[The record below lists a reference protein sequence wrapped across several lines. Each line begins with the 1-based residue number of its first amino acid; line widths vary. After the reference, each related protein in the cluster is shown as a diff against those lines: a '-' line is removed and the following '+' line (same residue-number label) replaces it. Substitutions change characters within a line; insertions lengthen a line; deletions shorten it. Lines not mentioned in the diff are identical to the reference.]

1 MTMTRGLI
9 FGKFAPLTNGHIAFI
24 RQAAQQVSALYL
36 FLSYDQKFV
45 DAQPEW
51 IRPKL
56 GLADRYRDLLDVI
69 ADEGLD
75 NVKVDYVDESN
86 IPGYPEGGAAYAKLI
101 REKQPFVK
109 YDFAFSSEPEYE
121 SYFNEFFPEAKHV
134 VIDAERKEVPIS
146 ATMIRNDPY
155 NNFYNLAWPARKRFM
170 KKVAIIGVE
179 STGKTTLTQHLAR
192 TFNAG
197 WIPEI
202 GRLICEREYHS
213 SEFAMSR
220 EDYLRIAMEHRL
232 KEMEF
237 AGWGDRGVMFSDTT
251 NLITHFSGICA
262 GKIEHGD
269 RLFHALNLEEGE
281 NFYDL
286 ILYLT
291 PEVPW
296 VADPLRL
303 QDTPE
308 KREETNGILE
318 CMVNYYY
325 NKCKVV
331 AIQGNSY
338 EDRTKQAE
346 EAVRKLLNIKGE
358 QDGVS

>member
-9 FGKFAPLTNGHIAFI
+9 FGKFAPLTNGHINFI
-24 RQAAQQVSALYL
+24 VKAASQVSVLYL

-109 YDFAFSSEPEYE
+109 YDFAFSSEPEYG
-121 SYFNEFFPEAKHV
+121 SYFSEFFPEAKHV
-134 VIDAERKEVPIS
+134 VIDAERKAVPIS

-155 NNFYNLAWPARKRFM
+155 KNFYHLSWPARKRFI

-179 STGKTTLTQHLAR
+179 STGKTTMTEHLAH
-192 TFNAG
+192 TFGAA

-213 SEFAMSR
+213 SEFAM
-220 EDYLRIAMEHRL
+220 EHRL
-232 KEMEF
+232 KEMEV

-308 KREETNGILE
+308 KREETNRTLE

-325 NKCKVV
+325 NKCQVV

-338 EDRTKQAE
+338 EDRIKQAE

-358 QDGVS
+358 

>member
-1 MTMTRGLI
+1 MPITRGLI
-9 FGKFAPLTNGHIAFI
+9 FGKFAPLTQGHVNFI
-24 RQAAQQVSALYL
+24 CEAAKKVDRLYL

-56 GLADRYRDLLDVI
+56 SLTDRFRDLLDVVQ
-69 ADEGLD
+69 DEELK
-75 NVKVDYVDESN
+75 NVVVDYVDESN
-86 IPGYPEGGAAYAKLI
+86 IPGYPAGSAAYAKLI

-134 VIDAERKEVPIS
+134 VIDAERKAVPIS

-170 KKVAIIGVE
+170 KKVAIVGVE

-192 TFNAG
+192 KFGAG

-213 SEFAMSR
+213 SEFAMCR
-220 EDYLRIAMEHRL
+220 EDYLRIAMEHRV
-232 KEMEF
+232 KEMEL

-262 GKIEHGD
+262 GKMYLNDH
-269 RLFHALNLEEGE
+269 LFRALSREEGT

-286 ILYLT
+286 FLFLT

-308 KREETNGILE
+308 KRKETHSFLDTMIKQ
-318 CMVNYYY
+318 YYDPS
-325 NKCKVV
+325 KVV
-331 AIQGNSY
+331 VISGSDY
-338 EDRTKQAE
+338 DERTQKAE

-358 QDGVS
+358 

>member
-1 MTMTRGLI
+1 MPITRGLM
-9 FGKFAPLTNGHIAFI
+9 FGKFAPLTQGHVEFI
-24 RQAAQQVSALYL
+24 SRAAEQVDALYL

-56 GLADRYRDLLDVI
+56 GLSDRYRDLLDVV
-69 ADEGLD
+69 ADLGLD

-86 IPGYPEGGAAYAKLI
+86 IPGYPEGGAAFAKLI
-101 REKQPFVK
+101 RDKQPFVK

-134 VIDAERKEVPIS
+134 VIDAERKIVPVS
-146 ATMIRNDPY
+146 ATMIRNDVY
-155 NNFYNLAWPARKRFM
+155 NNFQLLAWPARKRFM
-170 KKVAIIGVE
+170 KKVAIVGVE
-179 STGKTTLTQHLAR
+179 STGKTTLTRHLAQ

-202 GRLICEREYHS
+202 GRRICEREFHS
-213 SEFAMSR
+213 SEFAMNR

-232 KEMEF
+232 KETEL

-251 NLITHFSGICA
+251 NLITYFSGICA
-262 GKIEHGD
+262 GKMEHGD
-269 RLFHALNLEEGE
+269 RMFHALSLEEGE
-281 NFYDL
+281 KFYDL

-308 KREETNGILE
+308 KREETNRTLE

-325 NKCKVV
+325 NKCQVV
-331 AIQGNSY
+331 AIQGNNY

-346 EAVRKLLNIKGE
+346 EAVRKLLNITGE
-358 QDGVS
+358 

>member
-1 MTMTRGLI
+1 MTITRGLI
-9 FGKFAPLTNGHIAFI
+9 FGKFAPLTNGHIEFI
-24 RQAAQQVSALYL
+24 RQAASQVSALYL

-86 IPGYPEGGAAYAKLI
+86 IPGYPEGSAAYAKLI
-101 REKQPFVK
+101 RAKQPFVK

-121 SYFNEFFPEAKHV
+121 SYFNEFFPEAKHIV
-134 VIDAERKEVPIS
+134 VDAERKDVPIS
-146 ATMIRNDPY
+146 ATMVRSDPY
-155 NNFYNLAWPARKRFM
+155 KYMEYIAWPARKRFT
-170 KKVAIIGVE
+170 KRVAIVGVE
-179 STGKTTLTQHLAR
+179 STGKTTMAKHLAKLFK
-192 TFNAG
+192 TE
-197 WIPEI
+197 WIPEV
-202 GRLICEREYHS
+202 GRLICENEYHGTES
-213 SEFAMSR
+213 TMGRNE
-220 EDYLRIAMEHRL
+220 YLRVAYEHRRRENEVL
-232 KEMEF
+232 EW
-237 AGWGDRGVMFSDTT
+237 AHRGVIFSDTT
-251 NLITHFSGICA
+251 NLITHFSGICS
-262 GKIEHGD
+262 GQLEHGD
-269 RLFHALNLEEGE
+269 RLFQALNLEEGE

-308 KREETNGILE
+308 KREETNRILE

-325 NKCKVV
+325 NKCQVV

-338 EDRTKQAE
+338 KDRIKQAE
-346 EAVRKLLNIKGE
+346 EAVRKFMKTKGE
-358 QDGVS
+358 

>member
-9 FGKFAPLTNGHIAFI
+9 FGKFAPLTNGHINFI
-24 RQAAQQVSALYL
+24 VKAASQVSVLYL

-56 GLADRYRDLLDVI
+56 GLADRYRDLLDFV

-75 NVKVDYVDESN
+75 NVVVDYVDESN
-86 IPGYPEGGAAYAKLI
+86 IPGYPEGGDAFAKLI
-101 REKQPFVK
+101 RAKQPFVK
-109 YDFAFSSEPEYE
+109 YDFVFSSEPEYE
-121 SYFNEFFPEAKHV
+121 AYFNEFFPEAKHV
-134 VIDAERKEVPIS
+134 VIDAERKAVPIS

-232 KEMEF
+232 KEMEL

-251 NLITHFSGICA
+251 NLITHFSGIFA
-262 GKIEHGD
+262 GKMYLNDH
-269 RLFHALNLEEGE
+269 LFRALNREEGT

-286 ILYLT
+286 FLFLT

-308 KREETNGILE
+308 KRKETHSFLDTMIRQ
-318 CMVNYYY
+318 YYDPS
-325 NKCKVV
+325 KVV
-331 AIQGNSY
+331 VISGNDY
-338 EDRTKQAE
+338 EERTQKAE

-358 QDGVS
+358 

>member
-1 MTMTRGLI
+1 MITRGLI
-9 FGKFAPLTNGHIAFI
+9 FGKFAPLTNGHVAFI
-24 RQAAQQVSALYL
+24 RQAASQVSCLYL

-69 ADEGLD
+69 VDEGLD

-86 IPGYPEGGAAYAKLI
+86 IPGYPEGGAAYAQLI

-134 VIDAERKEVPIS
+134 VIDAERKKVPVS

-155 NNFYNLAWPARKRFM
+155 KNFYHPAWPARKRFI

-179 STGKTTLTQHLAR
+179 STGKTTMTEHLAH
-192 TFNAG
+192 TFGAA
-197 WIPEI
+197 WVPEI
-202 GRLICEREYHS
+202 GRLICDREYHS
-213 SEFAMSR
+213 SEFTMTR

-232 KEMEF
+232 KEMEV

-262 GKIEHGD
+262 GKMHLND
-269 RLFHALNLEEGE
+269 HLFRALSCEEGT

-286 ILYLT
+286 FLFLT

-296 VADPLRL
+296 IADPLRL

-308 KREETNGILE
+308 KRKETHSFLDTMIGQ
-318 CMVNYYY
+318 YYDSR
-325 NKCKVV
+325 KVV
-331 AIQGNSY
+331 VISGSDYDERIQ
-338 EDRTKQAE
+338 KAE
-346 EAVRKLLNIKGE
+346 EAVRNLLNIKGE
-358 QDGVS
+358 

>member
-1 MTMTRGLI
+1 MSLTRGLI
-9 FGKFAPLTNGHIAFI
+9 FGKFAPLTKGHVEFI
-24 RQAAQQVSALYL
+24 SQAASQVDALYL

-56 GLADRYRDLLDVI
+56 ALTDRYRDLLDII
-69 ADEGLD
+69 AEACLD
-75 NVKVDYVDESN
+75 NVKVDYVDESD
-86 IPGYPEGGAAYAKLI
+86 IPGYPEGSAAYAKLI
-101 REKQPFVK
+101 RAKQPSIK

-134 VIDAERKEVPIS
+134 VIDAERKVVPIS

-155 NNFYNLAWPARKRFM
+155 NNFEYLAWPARKRFM
-170 KKVAIIGVE
+170 KKVAIVGVE
-179 STGKTTLTQHLAR
+179 STGKTTMTRHLAK

-197 WIPEI
+197 WIPEV

-220 EDYLRIAMEHRL
+220 GDYLRIAMEHRL
-232 KEMEF
+232 QEIEL

-251 NLITHFSGICA
+251 NLITYFSGICA

-269 RLFHALNLEEGE
+269 RMFHALSLEEGE

-308 KREETNGILE
+308 KREETNRTLE
-318 CMVNYYY
+318 CLVNYYY
-325 NKCKVV
+325 NKCQVV
-331 AIQGNSY
+331 AIHGDNY
-338 EDRTKQAE
+338 EDRIKQAE
-346 EAVRKLLNIKGE
+346 NAVRKLLNITGE
-358 QDGVS
+358 

>member
-1 MTMTRGLI
+1 MNNTRGLL
-9 FGKFAPLTNGHIAFI
+9 FGKFAPLTNGHVEFI
-24 RQAAQQVSALYL
+24 RQAAAQVDILYVL
-36 FLSYDQKFV
+36 LSYDQKFV

-51 IRPKL
+51 IRTKL
-56 GLADRYRDLLDVI
+56 ALADRYRDLLDIV

-75 NVKVDYVDESN
+75 NVKVDYVDESD
-86 IPGYPEGGAAYAKLI
+86 IPGYPEGGAAYAKLVWDKL
-101 REKQPFVK
+101 RNRSDMPHTGLTH
-109 YDFAFSSEPEYE
+109 AFSSEPEYE
-121 SYFNEFFPEAKHV
+121 SYFNKFFPEVKHV
-134 VIDAERKEVPIS
+134 VIDAERKTVPIS

-155 NNFYNLAWPARKRFM
+155 NNFSNLAWPARKRFM

-179 STGKTTLTQHLAR
+179 STGKTTLTQHLAQ

-213 SEFAMSR
+213 SEFAMTR

-232 KEMEF
+232 KEMEL
-237 AGWGDRGVMFSDTT
+237 AGWGDRGAMFSDTT

-281 NFYDL
+281 NFYDMV
-286 ILYLT
+286 LYLT

-308 KREETNGILE
+308 KREDTNRTLE
-318 CMVNYYY
+318 VMVNYYY
-325 NKCKVV
+325 NKCQVV
-331 AIQGNSY
+331 AISGDNY
-338 EDRTKQAE
+338 EDRIKQAE
-346 EAVRKLLNIKGE
+346 AAVRKLL
-358 QDGVS
+358 GVK

>member
-1 MTMTRGLI
+1 MMSITRGLI
-9 FGKFAPLTNGHIAFI
+9 FGKFAPLTNGHIEFI
-24 RQAAQQVSALYL
+24 IQAASQVSVLYL

-56 GLADRYRDLLDVI
+56 GLADRYRDLLDVA
-69 ADEGLD
+69 ADLS

-86 IPGYPEGGAAYAKLI
+86 IPGYPEGSAAFAKLI
-101 REKQPFVK
+101 RDKQPFVK

-134 VIDAERKEVPIS
+134 VIDAERKSVPVS
-146 ATMIRNDPY
+146 ATMIRNDVY
-155 NNFYNLAWPARKRFM
+155 NNFQLIAWPARKRFM
-170 KKVAIIGVE
+170 KKVAIVGVE
-179 STGKTTLTQHLAR
+179 STGKTTLTRHLAQ

-202 GRLICEREYHS
+202 GRRICEREFHS
-213 SEFAMSR
+213 SEFAMNR

-232 KEMEF
+232 KEIEL
-237 AGWGDRGVMFSDTT
+237 AGWSDRGVMFSDTT

-269 RLFHALNLEEGE
+269 LMFHALNLEEGE

-308 KREETNGILE
+308 KREETNRTLE

-325 NKCKVV
+325 NKCQVV
-331 AIQGNSY
+331 AIQGNNY

-346 EAVRKLLNIKGE
+346 DAVRKLLNITGE
-358 QDGVS
+358 

>member
-1 MTMTRGLI
+1 MTITRGLI
-9 FGKFAPLTNGHIAFI
+9 FGKFAPLTNGHVAFI
-24 RQAAQQVSALYL
+24 RQAASQVSCLYL

-69 ADEGLD
+69 VDEGLD

-86 IPGYPEGGAAYAKLI
+86 IPGYPEGGAAYAQLI

-121 SYFNEFFPEAKHV
+121 SYFNEFFPEAKHIV
-134 VIDAERKEVPIS
+134 VDAERKDVPIS
-146 ATMIRNDPY
+146 ATMVRSDPY
-155 NNFYNLAWPARKRFM
+155 KYMEYIAWPARKRFT
-170 KKVAIIGVE
+170 KRVAIVGVE
-179 STGKTTLTQHLAR
+179 STGKTTMTKHLAKLFK
-192 TFNAG
+192 TE
-197 WIPEI
+197 WIPEV
-202 GRLICEREYHS
+202 GRLICENEYHGTES
-213 SEFAMSR
+213 TMGRNE
-220 EDYLRIAMEHRL
+220 YLRVAYEHRRQENEVL
-232 KEMEF
+232 EW
-237 AGWGDRGVMFSDTT
+237 AHRGIIFSDTT
-251 NLITHFSGICA
+251 NLITHFSGICS
-262 GKIEHGD
+262 GQLDHRDKVF
-269 RLFHALNLEEGE
+269 RALSIEEGY

-286 ILYLT
+286 VICLS

-308 KREETNGILE
+308 KRKETHSLLDTMIRAS
-318 CMVNYYY
+318 YDTS
-325 NKCKVV
+325 KVV
-331 AIQGNSY
+331 VISGSDY
-338 EDRTKQAE
+338 DERTQKAE

-358 QDGVS
+358 KDERN

>member
-1 MTMTRGLI
+1 MSITRGLM
-9 FGKFAPLTNGHIAFI
+9 FGKFAPLTHGHVEFI
-24 RQAAQQVSALYL
+24 SRAAERVDALYL

-56 GLADRYRDLLDVI
+56 GLSDRYRDLLDVV
-69 ADEGLD
+69 ADLGLD
-75 NVKVDYVDESN
+75 NVKVDYVDESD
-86 IPGYPEGGAAYAKLI
+86 IPGYPEGGAAFAKLI
-101 REKQPFVK
+101 RDKQPFVK

-134 VIDAERKEVPIS
+134 VIDAERKLVPVS
-146 ATMIRNDPY
+146 ATMIRNDVY
-155 NNFYNLAWPARKRFM
+155 NNFQLMAWPARKRFM
-170 KKVAIIGVE
+170 KKVAIVGVE
-179 STGKTTLTQHLAR
+179 STGKTTLTRHLAQ

-202 GRLICEREYHS
+202 GRHICEREFHS
-213 SEFAMSR
+213 SEFAMNR

-232 KEMEF
+232 KETEL

-251 NLITHFSGICA
+251 NLITYFSGICA

-269 RLFHALNLEEGE
+269 LMFHALSLEEGE

-308 KREETNGILE
+308 KREETNRTLE

-325 NKCKVV
+325 NKCQVV
-331 AIQGNSY
+331 AIQGNNY

-346 EAVRKLLNIKGE
+346 EAVRKLLNITGE
-358 QDGVS
+358 

>member
-1 MTMTRGLI
+1 MTITRGLI
-9 FGKFAPLTNGHIAFI
+9 FGKFAPLTNGHIEFI
-24 RQAAQQVSALYL
+24 RQAASQVSALYL

-86 IPGYPEGGAAYAKLI
+86 IPGYPEGSAAYAKLI

-121 SYFNEFFPEAKHV
+121 SYFSEFFPEAKHV
-134 VIDAERKEVPIS
+134 VIDAERKAVPIS

-179 STGKTTLTQHLAR
+179 STGKTTLTRHLAH
-192 TFNAG
+192 TFGAG

-213 SEFAMSR
+213 SELAMSR
-220 EDYLRIAMEHRL
+220 GDYLRIAMEHRL
-232 KEMEF
+232 KEMEL
-237 AGWGDRGVMFSDTT
+237 AGWGGCGVMFSDTT

-262 GKIEHGD
+262 DKID
-269 RLFHALNLEEGE
+269 YSDLLFRTLSREESY

-286 ILYLT
+286 FLFLT

-308 KREETNGILE
+308 KRKETHSLLDTMIRAS
-318 CMVNYYY
+318 YDTS
-325 NKCKVV
+325 KVV
-331 AIQGNSY
+331 VISGSDY
-338 EDRTKQAE
+338 DERTQKAE

-358 QDGVS
+358 KDERN

>member
-1 MTMTRGLI
+1 MPITRGLI
-9 FGKFAPLTNGHIAFI
+9 FGKFAPLTNGHINFI
-24 RQAAQQVSALYL
+24 VKAASQVSVLYL

-69 ADEGLD
+69 ADEGLN

-86 IPGYPEGGAAYAKLI
+86 IPGYPEGSAAYAKLI

-134 VIDAERKEVPIS
+134 VIDAERKTVPIS
-146 ATMIRNDPY
+146 ATMVRNDPFKYY
-155 NNFYNLAWPARKRFM
+155 NHIAWPAQKRFV
-170 KKVAIIGVE
+170 KKVAIVGVE
-179 STGKTTLTQHLAR
+179 STGKTTLARHLAR
-192 TFNAG
+192 AFNAE
-197 WIPEI
+197 WIPEV
-202 GRLICEREYHS
+202 GREICEREYHF
-213 SEFAMSR
+213 SEFAMTR
-220 EDYLRIAMEHRL
+220 EDYLKIAMAHRT
-232 KEMEF
+232 KENQVLEW
-237 AGWGDRGVMFSDTT
+237 ANKGVIFSDTT
-251 NLITHFSGICA
+251 NLITHFSGVCA

-269 RLFHALNLEEGE
+269 LLFHALNLEEGE

-308 KREETNGILE
+308 KREETNRTLE

-325 NKCKVV
+325 NKCQVV
-331 AIQGNSY
+331 AIQGDSY

-346 EAVRKLLNIKGE
+346 DAVRKLLNITGE
-358 QDGVS
+358 

>member
-155 NNFYNLAWPARKRFM
+155 NNFHNLAWPARKRFM

-192 TFNAG
+192 TFNTG

-202 GRLICEREYHS
+202 GRIICERQYHS

-220 EDYLRIAMEHRL
+220 EDYLRIAMKHRL
-232 KEMEF
+232 KEMEL

-251 NLITHFSGICA
+251 NLVTHFSGICA
-262 GKIEHGD
+262 GKMYLNDH
-269 RLFHALNLEEGE
+269 LFRALNREEGT

-286 ILYLT
+286 VLFLS

-308 KREETNGILE
+308 KRKETHSFLDTMIRQH
-318 CMVNYYY
+318 YDPS
-325 NKCKVV
+325 KVV
-331 AIQGNSY
+331 VISGSDY
-338 EDRTKQAE
+338 KERTQKAE

>member
-9 FGKFAPLTNGHIAFI
+9 FGKFAPLTKGHVEFI
-24 RQAAQQVSALYL
+24 RQAASQVDILYL

-45 DAQPEW
+45 DAQPEG

-56 GLADRYRDLLDVI
+56 GLTDRYRDLLDVV
-69 ADEGLD
+69 ADEDLD
-75 NVKVDYVDESN
+75 NVKVGYVDESN
-86 IPGYPEGGAAYAKLI
+86 IPGYPEGGAAYAELVRAKL
-101 REKQPFVK
+101 PTDAVLTH
-109 YDFAFSSEPEYE
+109 AFSSEPEYE
-121 SYFNEFFPEAKHV
+121 TYFNEFFPEVKHV
-134 VIDAERKEVPIS
+134 VIDAERKAVPIS

-155 NNFYNLAWPARKRFM
+155 KYFQYLSWPARKRFM
-170 KKVAIIGVE
+170 KKVAIVGVE

-192 TFNAG
+192 TFDSD
-197 WIPEI
+197 WVPEV
-202 GRLICEREYHS
+202 GRHICEREFHS
-213 SEFAMSR
+213 SEFAMNR
-220 EDYLRIAMEHRL
+220 EDYLCIAMEHRRT
-232 KEMEF
+232 ETSVS
-237 AGWGDRGVMFSDTT
+237 GWVKGGVMFSDTT

-269 RLFHALNLEEGE
+269 RIFHALSLEEGE

-286 ILYLT
+286 ILYMT

-308 KREETNGILE
+308 KREETNRTLE

-325 NKCKVV
+325 NKCQVV
-331 AIQGNSY
+331 PISGSDY
-338 EDRTKQAE
+338 DERTQKAE
-346 EAVRKLLNIKGE
+346 EAVRKLLGITGE
-358 QDGVS
+358 